1 MVFRWKRFSF
11 PLNFYISRGN
21 YEFLDSPYE
30 NGYMMLSE
38 YQNASTQ
45 LKDRWRKPGDEK
57 YTDIPSIPVGDNCR
71 PLRPFVNS
79 DDTIYPLEAWAYSNV
94 RVVNAWYIR
103 FNDFQFSYNLP
114 DKWIKGFA
122 KSVTLSF
129 SATNP
134 LQIKSKDFKGR
145 DPEVALGQQPRSQD
159 FSLGVKLS
167 F

>member
-1 MVFRWKRFSF
+1 MLRNIWLLGTREPTFTLGINMVFRWKRFSF

-79 DDTIYPLEAWAYSNV
+79 DDTIYP
-94 RVVNAWYIR
+94 
-103 FNDFQFSYNLP
+103 F
-114 DKWIKGFA
+114 G
-122 KSVTLSF
+122 SVGLF
-129 SATNP
+129 
-134 LQIKSKDFKGR
+134 
-145 DPEVALGQQPRSQD
+145 
-159 FSLGVKLS
+159 
-167 F
+167 